1 MNIPAPYQTPPDA
14 AIVALAARYE
24 RASGGMMALLNRLGG
39 QVEGQLAL
47 LPAPIQARVHRLT
60 LAALERA
67 YGVARQGGRLGRLG
81 AARHRLVAGA
91 AGALGGLGGLPTA
104 LAELPVTVTLILNTV
119 QEVAQEHGFDPAEAA
134 VRREV
139 LRVFASG
146 APLAG
151 DDGVNTAFLGARLT
165 LTGPALQR
173 MIALVVPR
181 IAASLGPK
189 LVAQSVPVLGAAA
202 GAGINLSFAA
212 YYRELAHIR
221 FGLLRLAM
229 EHDPELVARAFA
241 RASRPVPL
249 TRA

>member
-1 MNIPAPYQTPPDA
+1 
-14 AIVALAARYE
+14 
-24 RASGGMMALLNRLGG
+24 MALLNRLGG
-39 QVEGQLAL
+39 RVEAQLAL
-47 LPAPIQARVHRLT
+47 LPDPVQARVERLT
-60 LAALERA
+60 LLALNQA

-81 AARHRLVAGA
+81 AMRHRLAAGA

-104 LAELPVTVTLILNTV
+104 LAELPLTVTLILNTI
-119 QEVAQEHGFDPAEAA
+119 QEVAVEHGFDPAEEA

-146 APLAG
+146 TPLAE

-189 LVAQSVPVLGAAA
+189 LLAQSVPVLGAMA
-202 GAGINLSFAA
+202 GAGINLTFAT
-212 YYRELAHIR
+212 YYRELAHVR

-229 EHDPELVARAFA
+229 ENDPERVARAFA
-241 RASRPVPL
+241 RATRPIPL
-249 TRA
+249 TRT